1 MKFAGRLFLPF
12 ERLHGDHDF
21 PGTGIG
27 LATVQRIVA
36 RHGGCI
42 WAEAALER
50 GATFHVELGTR
61 QPG

>member
-1 MKFAGRLFLPF
+1 MLSPDDARLL

-36 RHGGCI
+36 RHGGRRRRR
-42 WAEAALER
+42 WAGAAGFSSR
-50 GATFHVELGTR
+50 VTR
-61 QPG
+61 